1 MEQMA
6 LARKWRPRQFSDLV
20 GQQHVVTALVNAL
33 SHNKLH
39 HAYLLTGT
47 RGVGKTT
54 LARIF
59 AKCLNCEQG
68 VSATPC
74 GECTSC
80 QEVDAGRFVDLYE
93 IDAASRTKVEDT
105 RDLLDNVQYAPTKGR
120 YKVYLIDEVHMLSGH
135 SFNALLKT
143 LEEPPEHVKFILATT
158 DPEKLPAT
166 VLSRCLQFHLLALM
180 PEQISQHCQY
190 ICQQENIESEA
201 PALDLLAQA
210 ANGSMRDALSL
221 LDQAIAY
228 GNLRIDTNS
237 MREMLGTID
246 PSHLYDL
253 LDALVARDGD
263 RCLSIC
269 AGLVSLGSDFAH
281 VLADLL
287 AALHQLTVMQQAPGV
302 LQTDNEQ
309 LTALSQ
315 KLNAED
321 IQLFYQIGLV
331 GQRDLALAPS
341 SRIGFEMV
349 ILRMLAFYPNNTN
362 AEPAVASKPQPA
374 KQHTPTP
381 TAPAVA
387 PSANKATTP
396 SNQSQP
402 TRQSTQKP
410 TVKPVAP
417 ANNGDQ
423 WTEWVAK
430 MDVKAAALI
439 LAQNCSLAKYE
450 GNTVELLL
458 DPAQKPMLQKKYTDR
473 INDSLNQLLNKDI
486 TLIITVSDGVGATP
500 NTIAA
505 GKREQSQQAAEQSI
519 HSNPH
524 VKSIVDTFDAEIIS
538 GSIVPNEKT

>member
-68 VSATPC
+68 VSANPC
-74 GECTSC
+74 GQCTSC

-190 ICQQENIESEA
+190 ICQQENIEAEV
-201 PALDLLAQA
+201 PALDLLSQA

-228 GNLRIDTNS
+228 GNLRIETNS
-237 MREMLGTID
+237 MRQMLGTID

-253 LDALVARDGD
+253 LDALIARDGD
-263 RCLSIC
+263 RCLGLC
-269 AGLVSLGSDFAH
+269 TDLVSLGSDFAH

-287 AALHQLTVMQQAPGV
+287 ATLHQLTVLQQAPSA
-302 LQTDNEQ
+302 LPNANER
-309 LTALSQ
+309 LTNLSKQ
-315 KLNAED
+315 INAED

-349 ILRMLAFYPNNTN
+349 ILRMLAFYPDNSNS
-362 AEPAVASKPQPA
+362 PAAVNQAPAA
-374 KQHTPTP
+374 KQHTAKPVTTSSTP
-381 TAPAVA
+381 STAPTSKAA
-387 PSANKATTP
+387 P
-396 SNQSQP
+396 
-402 TRQSTQKP
+402 KP
-410 TVKPVAP
+410 TVQSS
-417 ANNGDQ
+417 NNDQ
-423 WTEWVAK
+423 WTTWVAQ

-473 INDSLNQLLNKDI
+473 INDSLNQLLGKEI
-486 TLIITVSDGVGATP
+486 HLIITISDSVGATP

-505 GKREQSQQAAEQSI
+505 DQRKQSQQAAEQAI
-519 HSNPH
+519 RNNPH